1 MKRRDLIK
9 LLKDAGYRQVR
20 VGSHAIFERPGS
32 RPVQVPNHRE
42 LNEQTAKQ
50 ILKVAGID
58 KD

>member
-1 MKRRDLIK
+1 M
-9 LLKDAGYRQVR
+9 LKEAGYRQVR

-42 LNEQTAKQ
+42 LNEQIAKQ